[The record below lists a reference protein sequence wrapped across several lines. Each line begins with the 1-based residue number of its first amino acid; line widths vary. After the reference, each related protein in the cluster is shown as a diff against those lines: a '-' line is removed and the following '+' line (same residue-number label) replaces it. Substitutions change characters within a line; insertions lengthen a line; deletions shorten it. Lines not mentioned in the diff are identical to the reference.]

1 MLKRISHQ
9 PKYIGGKNEFEHI
22 VNEIKRLL

>member
-1 MLKRISHQ
+1 MLDRISHQ
-9 PKYIGGKNEFEHI
+9 PTYEAGDNEFEHI